1 MHRTLTISETL
12 YAQLDAATHRR
23 GLESIEELL
32 EIWQSQE
39 AELAQRRAA
48 VERVDALRE
57 RTQDVYSEMP
67 DSTALVQED
76 RAR

>member
-1 MHRTLTISETL
+1 MPRTLTISETL

-23 GLESIEELL
+23 GLRSIEELL

-39 AELAQRRAA
+39 TQLAQRRAA
-48 VERVDALRE
+48 VERIDALRE
-57 RTQDVYSEMP
+57 RMQEVYGEMP